1 MALKSWGGWG
11 NIKKS
16 GEMLKD
22 QKLDTHIRTESR
34 AISFLARALF
44 FLIHLA
50 IMTEIIAG
58 PIKFR
63 LFVRLLFFLWF
74 VKPYLSTIKNRYY
87 TYWSLSVA
95 LAIYLIIKINEQ
107 FFVMDRPHIGWL
119 YVLAEVVLFCNM
131 YLLSSPIYYPI
142 VSWWEYDF
150 RYRDDLKITV
160 KHDHGENELEA
171 RLTDLRRHAG
181 CVSAFEEF
189 KIGDPISIKATVE
202 GESAILR
209 GVVMSKRREYFG
221 RAWNYGVQFKFE
233 GKIAKKRFEQLG
245 KLWVKEKD
253 TKKKLRLAHA

>member
-1 MALKSWGGWG
+1 MK
-11 NIKKS
+11 N
-16 GEMLKD
+16 
-22 QKLDTHIRTESR
+22 QKLNTHIRTESR
-34 AISFLARALF
+34 AIAFFARALF

-58 PIKFR
+58 PVKFR
-63 LFVRLLFFLWF
+63 LFVRLAFFLWF

-87 TYWSLSVA
+87 TYWSLSIA
-95 LAIYLIIKINEQ
+95 LAVYLIIKINEQ
-107 FFVMDRPHIGWL
+107 FFVMDRPHIAWL
-119 YVLAEVVLFCNM
+119 YVLAEIVLFCNM

-150 RYRDDLKITV
+150 RYRDDLKISV
-160 KHDHGENELEA
+160 KHENNEQELEA

-189 KIGDPISIKATVE
+189 KIGDSIIIKATVE
-202 GESAILR
+202 NESAILK

-233 GKIAKKRFEQLG
+233 GKIAQKRFEQIG
-245 KLWVKEKD
+245 KLWKKEKNI
-253 TKKKLRLAHA
+253 KKKMRFSHA